1 MSGGF
6 GAGDGKAKVFVQKE
20 EVEKLIKQYKKL
32 KKYMKSPLYEIKN
45 LDGSETV
52 VKDLLDQYGD
62 DDGTQNSDIL

>member
-1 MSGGF
+1 MSNGF
-6 GAGDGKAKVFVQKE
+6 GNGDGKAKVFVQKE
-20 EVEKLIKQYKKL
+20 EVEKLIKQYKKN

-62 DDGTQNSDIL
+62 DHDTPNPDVL

>member
-6 GAGDGKAKVFVQKE
+6 GVGDGKAKVFVQKE